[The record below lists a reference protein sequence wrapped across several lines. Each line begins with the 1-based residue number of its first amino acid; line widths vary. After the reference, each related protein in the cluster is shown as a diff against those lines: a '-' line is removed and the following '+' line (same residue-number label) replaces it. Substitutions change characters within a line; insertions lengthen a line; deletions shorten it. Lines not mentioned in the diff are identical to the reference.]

1 MYIEYVNNA
10 LGAVRNP
17 KRIETKL
24 TDGTLI
30 GRPEGGWDDGQL
42 ATLGLYPVEE
52 VARPVDTLTG
62 TFVQSVELATPG
74 DPTTAVTVWTGRDF
88 TIEELEAK
96 AAAETA
102 AADRDEVKALL
113 VTLADGLGMDTTDDL
128 KAALQVLA
136 QEAVTGSPAGL

>member
-96 AAAETA
+96 AAAEA
-102 AADRDEVKALL
+102 VAADRDVIRGLL
-113 VTLADGLGMDTTDDL
+113 VTLADGLGLDTTEGL
-128 KAALQVLA
+128 KSALQVLA
-136 QEAVTGSPAGL
+136 GEAMRDSIVTP